1 MAGTAWQAG
10 KRRGPEVARPGVL
23 GISRAIGGHSPQ
35 PSHLGKGSFSSHGG
49 RRWGGRECMSLP
61 LCSQPP
67 FLGIP
72 LSPRRDSRLAPQPLV
87 THPYTSCGS
96 SHLSGYGLQGTEL
109 PRTPRSKICSSCV
122 KHSSGGSSVFGATPF
137 YQNTE
142 FLLYNTH
149 QDTIA
154 ERVLAQPPIL
164 CPGHT
169 LRLLILGSQIGT
181 KDSRVGCCSWLAGP

>member
-1 MAGTAWQAG
+1 
-10 KRRGPEVARPGVL
+10 
-23 GISRAIGGHSPQ
+23 
-35 PSHLGKGSFSSHGG
+35 
-49 RRWGGRECMSLP
+49 MSLP

-72 LSPRRDSRLAPQPLV
+72 LSLRRDSRLAPQHLE
-87 THPYTSCGS
+87 THPYTNCGS
-96 SHLSGYGLQGTEL
+96 SHLSGYGLQGTGL
-109 PRTPRSKICSSCV
+109 PRTPDPRSCSSCV
-122 KHSSGGSSVFGATPF
+122 KHSSWGLLCVWRHPF

-149 QDTIA
+149 QDTIV
-154 ERVLAQPPIL
+154 ERVLVQPPIL